1 MYMKN
6 LIIVVVF
13 AIVTGLIISCRSTKN
28 FPTSF
33 FEKLTSA
40 PERVIDSIKKADTL
54 ISIPLNYLSKWNKSM
69 YVTSD
74 SVMTTQYVAV
84 TQKGDTTFIISV
96 TSIDGDSI
104 SLIKYRKE

>member
-1 MYMKN
+1 
-6 LIIVVVF
+6 
-13 AIVTGLIISCRSTKN
+13 
-28 FPTSF
+28 
-33 FEKLTSA
+33 
-40 PERVIDSIKKADTL
+40 
-54 ISIPLNYLSKWNKSM
+54 M